1 MTLVAQHV
9 TVHAGGRAL
18 LHGVSLALAPGEFVA
33 VLGPNGAGKSTLL
46 QVLAGDRAPREGA
59 VRLEGRELSAW
70 PPAELAR
77 RRAVLPQQSRLAFPF
92 TALEV
97 AALGRTAWQ
106 GRRAVDLGIAR
117 AALHAAGAA
126 ALETRS
132 YLTLSGGEQQ
142 RVQLAR
148 VLAQMWE
155 PAAPGAG
162 RYVLLD
168 EPTASLDL
176 RHQRDVLALMRRLTS
191 QGVGVLAVLHDPN
204 LAFAFADR
212 VAVLSA
218 GRLVAAGSPAQMA
231 DSALFQTVFGVSVSV
246 IAHPGSS
253 APWIVPHHR

>member
-1 MTLVAQHV
+1 MTLAARHV
-9 TVHAGGRAL
+9 SVRVNGHTL
-18 LHGVSLALAPGEFVA
+18 LNHVSLALAPGEFVA

-46 QVLAGDRAPREGA
+46 RVLAGDVAPCEGT
-59 VRLEGRELSAW
+59 VRLEERVLAAW

-106 GRRAVDLGIAR
+106 GRRAADLGIAR

-132 YLTLSGGEQQ
+132 YPTLSGGEQQ

-168 EPTASLDL
+168 EPTAGLDL
-176 RHQRDVLALMRRLTS
+176 RHQREVLALMRRLTG

-204 LAFAFADR
+204 LAFTFADR

-218 GRLVAAGSPAQMA
+218 GRLAADGTPTRVA
-231 DSALFQTVFGVSVSV
+231 DSALFQAVFGVAVSV
-246 IAHPGSS
+246 IAHPADGV
-253 APWIVPHHR
+253 PWIVPHHR

>member
-1 MTLVAQHV
+1 MTLSAQHV
-9 TVHAGGRAL
+9 TARAGGQVL
-18 LHGVSLALAPGEFVA
+18 LNDVSLALAPGEFVA

-46 QVLAGDRAPREGA
+46 RVLAGDLTPHEG
-59 VRLEGRELSAW
+59 VVLLEGRNLMDWSLRER
-70 PPAELAR
+70 AR
-77 RRAVLPQQSRLAFPF
+77 RRAVLPQQSSPAFPF

-97 AALGRTAWQ
+97 AALGRTAWR
-106 GRRAVDLGIAR
+106 GRRAEDLGIAR
-117 AALHAAGAA
+117 AALHATGGA
-126 ALETRS
+126 ALEARA
-132 YLTLSGGEQQ
+132 YPTLSGGEQQ

-155 PAAPGAG
+155 PPAPGAG

-176 RHQRDVLALMRRLTS
+176 RHQQEALALLRRLTG

-212 VAVLSA
+212 IVVLSA
-218 GRLVAAGSPAQMA
+218 GRMAAEGTPAHMA
-231 DSALFQTVFGVSVSV
+231 DCALFQAVFGVAVSV
-246 IAHPGSS
+246 IAHPGTG